1 MYMLIQEDLMNNIF
15 NRTSIRHYLDKPIE
29 SEKMTLLLKAA
40 MQAPSANNQ
49 QPWAFIIV
57 DDRDL
62 LDELSTISRGAWM
75 LKDVKQAIVV
85 VMTPT
90 DKSPS
95 MRVQDCAAA
104 TQNILL
110 EATSLDL
117 GACWIGVYSKEDRMK
132 SVAKLLN
139 IQGADPFAIIA
150 LGYPKEQKTQT
161 SRFDPTRVHHNV
173 YRK

>member
-1 MYMLIQEDLMNNIF
+1 MNNIF
-15 NRTSIRHYLDKPIE
+15 KRTSIRHYLDKPIE
-29 SEKMTLLLKAA
+29 KEKVTLLLKAA

-49 QPWAFIIV
+49 QPWSFIVV
-57 DDRDL
+57 DDREL
-62 LDELSTISRGAWM
+62 LDKLSTISRGAWM

-117 GACWIGVYSKEDRMK
+117 GACWIGVYSKEDRMEN
-132 SVAKLLN
+132 VGN
-139 IQGADPFAIIA
+139 ILRIEGAQPFAIIA
-150 LGYPKEQKTQT
+150 LGYPKEQKAQT
-161 SRFDPTRVHHNV
+161 SRFDPDRIHYNT
-173 YRK
+173 YRT